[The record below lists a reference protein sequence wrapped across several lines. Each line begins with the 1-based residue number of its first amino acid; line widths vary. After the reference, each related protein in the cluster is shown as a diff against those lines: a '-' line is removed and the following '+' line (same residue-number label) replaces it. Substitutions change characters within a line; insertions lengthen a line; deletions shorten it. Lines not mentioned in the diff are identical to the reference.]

1 LAGDVLSQ
9 LLELKWRD
17 VSVPCTQFSTS
28 LAHDVVIHKWP
39 DRDGAHV
46 EATGRQPLQHRA
58 SIPFKNG
65 VNPGRGET
73 WGKNFLYPDTF
84 RLFLTAFATRTS
96 GFLQHPELG
105 LIRCKPHTAEF
116 NWGATSRDGCECT
129 ATWIESLDDTVT
141 EFQDIL
147 ASKSPV
153 ADLILQADALDDQ
166 IVNYPNPKLS
176 PSIRSF
182 SFATAIRNVT
192 KSFNAITLA
201 SAKYGGYINHVA
213 YRASVLEDA
222 VLGLHDNAAWPI
234 VTSCERIRAS
244 LHDLKRSQLT
254 ASRTVGLHTVARD
267 GTLASL
273 LIPTRS
279 TVTDLLTLNPSLGR
293 SSVIPKGTVVRYY
306 LPL

>member
-1 LAGDVLSQ
+1 M
-9 LLELKWRD
+9 KWRD
-17 VSVPCTQFSTS
+17 VSFPVQQFSTS
-28 LAHDVVIHKWP
+28 LAHDLAIHKWP

-46 EATGRQPLQHRA
+46 EATGRQPLTFRA

-65 VNPGRGET
+65 VRPGPGES
-73 WGKNFLYPDTF
+73 WGTSDLYPTTF

-116 NWGATSRDGCECT
+116 GWGATSRDGCDCT
-129 ATWIESLDDTVT
+129 ATWTESLDDTVT

-153 ADLILQADALDDQ
+153 ADLMLTCDELDSQ
-166 IVNYPNPKLS
+166 IASYDNPLLS
-176 PSIRSF
+176 VHVRSF
-182 SFATAIRNVT
+182 SFGAAIRNVT

-213 YRASVLEDA
+213 YRASLLEDA
-222 VLGLHDNAAWPI
+222 VLGLRDNKAWPM
-234 VTSCERIRAS
+234 VTACERIRAS

-254 ASRTVGLHTVARD
+254 ASRLVGFYTVARD
-267 GTLASL
+267 ATLASL
-273 LIPTRS
+273 LVPTRS
-279 TVTDLLTLNPSLGR
+279 SVSNLLLLNPTLGR